1 MLPDDADATILERLR
16 GGGSKNRRP
25 MQHPPPADD
34 IPAGIIPAGLLGKVR
49 RP

>member
-25 MQHPPPADD
+25 MKHPPPADD
-34 IPAGIIPAGLLGKVR
+34 KFGRDHSGRPVGKVR